1 MEHRTKFSLKSDLI
15 IRLVSFAVVMF
26 LFILP
31 PLPAQTLPPV
41 TNGWVLF
48 SNVKFTPQ
56 YYEEFKD
63 YFLAPFF
70 DSKIRQYDSHEI
82 VLKGHY
88 MPIDL
93 EDKNVIILSKYP
105 YAACFFCGG
114 AGPES
119 VAEIR
124 FKEKPPRFK
133 ADQIIQVTG
142 KLKLNEKDVNY
153 LNFILT
159 EAVLIGQ

>member
-1 MEHRTKFSLKSDLI
+1 MKQNNYVRMLLLAVIIVSLS
-15 IRLVSFAVVMF
+15 
-26 LFILP
+26 
-31 PLPAQTLPPV
+31 AQTFPPV
-41 TNGWVLF
+41 TNGWLLF
-48 SNVKFTPQ
+48 ERVKFTSR
-56 YYEEFKD
+56 YYEELKD

-70 DSKIRQYDSHEI
+70 DSKIRQYENQEI
-82 VLKGHY
+82 MLKGHY
-88 MPIDL
+88 MPLDL
-93 EDKNVIILSKYP
+93 EEKNVIVLSKYP

-133 ADQIIQVTG
+133 TDQIIQLSG
-142 KLKLNEKDVNY
+142 KLKLNDKDVNH

-159 EAVLIGQ
+159 DAVLISE